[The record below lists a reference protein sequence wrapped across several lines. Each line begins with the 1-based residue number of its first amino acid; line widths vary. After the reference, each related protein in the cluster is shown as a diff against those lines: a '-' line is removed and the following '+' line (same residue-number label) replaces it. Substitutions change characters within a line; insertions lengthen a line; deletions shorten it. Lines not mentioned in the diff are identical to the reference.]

1 MNGRDANR
9 MFWNVLDGDATF
21 EVYILGCKV
30 QDLGFR
36 VLGGATGIAR
46 IRGGTPPL
54 SYNITHK
61 YMNMISYIYIHIH
74 VHVYIYIYIS
84 HICIR
89 ICNIIYICIYGGTC
103 WKSADSRR
111 TAGSEGFRKSACSNR
126 LWKSFRVYS

>member
-61 YMNMISYIYIHIH
+61 YINMISYIYIHIH
-74 VHVYIYIYIS
+74 VHVYMYIYIYIT
-84 HICIR
+84 
-89 ICNIIYICIYGGTC
+89 YMYT
-103 WKSADSRR
+103 
-111 TAGSEGFRKSACSNR
+111 
-126 LWKSFRVYS
+126 YM